1 MSFKKNEINKVNISL
16 LITNGQGM
24 MEKEGLLLDCFSLKK
39 SNFFLEPSDHM
50 LLAETFFKSTT
61 NAITT
66 VYIKSARFSILTLFS
81 FTALL
86 MNLSR

>member
-1 MSFKKNEINKVNISL
+1 MFLCLWILNVFKKNEINKVNISL

-50 LLAETFFKSTT
+50 LLAETFLK
-61 NAITT
+61 
-66 VYIKSARFSILTLFS
+66 VLQM
-81 FTALL
+81 LL
-86 MNLSR
+86 LQYTSRVPDFPS